1 MTELEN
7 LRKKINEYDKEL
19 TFLFEKRME
28 IVKKIAEYKRDNNI
42 PVENTER
49 EKEVIKNNSAFLNDE
64 SLNGY
69 FSEFMKN
76 IFKISKEYQ
85 NSIIEKNGR

>member
-1 MTELEN
+1 MELEN
-7 LRKKINEYDKEL
+7 SRKKINEYDKEL

-49 EKEVIKNNSAFLNDE
+49 EKEIIKNNSAFLKDE
-64 SLNGY
+64 DFKEY
-69 FSEFMKN
+69 FAEFTES
-76 IFKISKEYQ
+76 IFKISKKYQ
-85 NSIIEKNGR
+85 KSIIEKNGR